1 MPSFPT
7 LPARLVSIL
16 GHPLLVLPLALLL
29 PMATIDAA
37 GTARAAAGIAVC
49 AALVLGW
56 SWWRVRRGHWR
67 HVDASNVHERRSL
80 NVFLLPLFVLGAL
93 LASPQ
98 PGLSLRLAL
107 AAAIIAV
114 ALLATRWCKLS
125 LHAAFAV
132 YAALLL
138 GAWQPAAGVAMLLFA
153 IAITASRLALA
164 RHGMRDVVAGSVV
177 GGLAGLL
184 AGWSTA

>member
-1 MPSFPT
+1 MPPFSA
-7 LPARLVSIL
+7 LPARFVSIL

-29 PMATIDAA
+29 PMAAIDPA
-37 GTARAAAGIAVC
+37 GIARAATGIAVC

-67 HVDASNVHERRSL
+67 HVDASHVHERRSL
-80 NVFLLPLFVLGAL
+80 NVFLLPLFATGAL
-93 LASPQ
+93 LALPQ
-98 PGLSLRLAL
+98 PWLSLRLVL

-114 ALLATRWCKLS
+114 ALLTTRWCKLS

-138 GAWQPAAGVAMLLFA
+138 GAWQPAAGIAMLLFA
-153 IAITASRLALA
+153 LAIIASRLVLA
-164 RHGMRDVVAGSVV
+164 RHAPRDVVAGSAV
-177 GGLAGLL
+177 GVAAGIV
-184 AGWSTA
+184 AGWSMP

>member
-1 MPSFPT
+1 MPSFPA
-7 LPARLVSIL
+7 LPARFVSIL

-29 PMATIDAA
+29 PMAAVDAA
-37 GTARAAAGIAVC
+37 GTARAAAGIAIC

-67 HVDASNVHERRSL
+67 HVDASHVHERRSL
-80 NVFLLPLFVLGAL
+80 NVFLLPLFVLGAV
-93 LASPQ
+93 LALPQ
-98 PGLSLRLAL
+98 PWLSLRLAL

-125 LHAAFAV
+125 LHAAFAM

-138 GAWQPAAGVAMLLFA
+138 WAWQPVAGIAMLVFA
-153 IAITASRLALA
+153 LVIIASRLALA
-164 RHGMRDVVAGSVV
+164 RHDNRDVVAGSAV
-177 GGLAGLL
+177 GAIAGMV
-184 AGWSTA
+184 AGWSMP